1 MKLKNQLLGG
11 FAAVIGVFVLSMV
24 VVGAYLNGLVGTI
37 TTIRNDTLPFVVV
50 LDEMDLN
57 RSEVQQFL
65 TDVSAT
71 HDTAAFKE
79 ADEAAASF
87 MSNVNKFREKFRT
100 EGNSQALAQVDAI
113 AADFE
118 ALNKLGKKMAY
129 AYIGEGI
136 ERGNELMKG
145 TAKAPGFDQA
155 SERLKIKLDAFR
167 GQQLE
172 EARRFTDAAVN
183 ATSRIVTVLALGGLV
198 ASVVAAILGMGL
210 AARIISQLGGEP
222 AEAVSLAKQV
232 GSGDLS
238 TRVQLRPGDT
248 TSLMASL
255 MAMQADLA
263 RVVSQVRQGASGVA
277 TASEQIASGN
287 GDLAQRTASQA
298 ASLEEAAASMG
309 ELSSAVENNSVSG
322 KGANEM
328 ARMASD
334 VAAKGGVVVKEVV
347 QTMESISDASHKIA
361 DIISVIDGIAF
372 QTNILA
378 LNAAVEAA
386 RAGEQGRGFAV
397 VAGEVRLLA
406 GRSSEAAREIKEL
419 ITSSVGR
426 VELGTTLV
434 NHAGTTMDEVVHN
447 IERVTQIV
455 GEISTA
461 NHEQAAGVAQIGQ
474 TITLLDEVTQQNAAL
489 VDEMDAAAK
498 SLNHQA
504 QELVHAVSVFKLPA

>member
-11 FAAVIGVFVLSMV
+11 FAVVIGVFVLSLA
-24 VVGAYLNGLVGTI
+24 VVGVYLKNLVGTI
-37 TTIRNDTLPFVVV
+37 TTIQTETLPFVVV
-50 LDEMDLN
+50 VDEMDVY

-71 HDTAAFKE
+71 HDPAGYKE
-79 ADEAAASF
+79 ADEAAKGFVA
-87 MSNVNKFREKFRT
+87 NVGKFRDKFQR
-100 EGNSQALAQVDAI
+100 EGNSQRLTQLEAI
-113 AADFE
+113 ATDFD
-118 ALNKLGKKMAY
+118 AFYKLGKKMAN
-129 AYIGEGI
+129 AYLGQGVEA
-136 ERGNELMKG
+136 GNELMKG
-145 TAKAPGFDQA
+145 TDKAPGFDQA
-155 SERLKIKLDAFR
+155 SEKLKTKLEAFR
-167 GQQLE
+167 QQQLD
-172 EARRFTDAAVN
+172 EADQFAGSAVT
-183 ATSRIVTVLALGGLV
+183 ATTQIVTVLLLGGVL
-198 ASVVAAILGMGL
+198 AAAIAGVTALWL
-210 AARIISQLGGEP
+210 ARRIVRQLGGEP
-222 AEAVSLAKQV
+222 DEAARLARQV
-232 GSGDLS
+232 GSGDLT
-238 TRVQLRPGDT
+238 TRIRLQPGDT

-255 MAMQADLA
+255 ATMQADLA
-263 RVVSQVRQGASGVA
+263 RVVHQVRNGAQSVA
-277 TASEQIASGN
+277 EASQQIASGN
-287 GDLAQRTASQA
+287 GDMAQRTSSQA
-298 ASLEEAAASMG
+298 ASLEEAAASME

-322 KGANEM
+322 RGANEM

-347 QTMESISDASHKIA
+347 ETMEGISDASHKIA

-397 VAGEVRLLA
+397 VAGEVRSLA

-419 ITSSVGR
+419 ITASVGR
-426 VELGTTLV
+426 VAEGTTLV
-434 NHAGTTMDEVVHN
+434 NHAGKTMDEVVHN

-498 SLNHQA
+498 ALNNQA
-504 QELVHAVSVFKLPA
+504 QELVQAVSVFKLPA

>member
-1 MKLKNQLLGG
+1 MKLKNQLMGG

-37 TTIRNDTLPFVVV
+37 TTIRNDTLPFVLA

-238 TRVQLRPGDT
+238 TRVQLRPGD
-248 TSLMASL
+248 
-255 MAMQADLA
+255 
-263 RVVSQVRQGASGVA
+263 
-277 TASEQIASGN
+277 
-287 GDLAQRTASQA
+287 
-298 ASLEEAAASMG
+298 
-309 ELSSAVENNSVSG
+309 
-322 KGANEM
+322 
-328 ARMASD
+328 
-334 VAAKGGVVVKEVV
+334 
-347 QTMESISDASHKIA
+347 
-361 DIISVIDGIAF
+361 
-372 QTNILA
+372 
-378 LNAAVEAA
+378 
-386 RAGEQGRGFAV
+386 
-397 VAGEVRLLA
+397 
-406 GRSSEAAREIKEL
+406 
-419 ITSSVGR
+419 
-426 VELGTTLV
+426 
-434 NHAGTTMDEVVHN
+434 
-447 IERVTQIV
+447 
-455 GEISTA
+455 
-461 NHEQAAGVAQIGQ
+461 
-474 TITLLDEVTQQNAAL
+474 
-489 VDEMDAAAK
+489 
-498 SLNHQA
+498 
-504 QELVHAVSVFKLPA
+504 